1 MLASYGTINQKGER
15 VAIMEMRK
23 HAAWYLKGLKGNGKV
38 RSRINQVETREEL
51 LEILYTYA
59 QELEAAIKA
68 S

>member
-1 MLASYGTINQKGER
+1 
-15 VAIMEMRK
+15 MEMRK